1 MFEII
6 ISLLAV
12 WLLIKAICLAA
23 KLTWGTA
30 KVIATVLLSLAIP
43 LFILCLVFVGGAF
56 LLLPMVMLAGAW
68 GLMKACG

>member
-6 ISLLAV
+6 VSLLAV

-30 KVIATVLLSLAIP
+30 KVVSYILIALAVP
-43 LFILCLVFVGGAF
+43 LFIICLVFVGGFF
-56 LLLPMVMLAGAW
+56 LLIPTALIAGAI
-68 GLMKACG
+68 GLTKLC